1 MSNTPEEQRN
11 VGDRQIEASIS
22 TNSPDILSNQGGKES
37 NSSPDVLVGL
47 SSQKPWRGK
56 RFRSDRAFKMSSK
69 RWQSQLGTSTSQSR
83 ASGNSEE
90 NTSRSAQENS
100 TVTTTSEGV
109 EDSLLLP
116 HDPLTTSDLES
127 EFDVS
132 TNI

>member
-1 MSNTPEEQRN
+1 MSNTPEERRN
-11 VGDRQIEASIS
+11 VGDRQIKASIS
-22 TNSPDILSNQGGKES
+22 MNSPDILSNQGGKES

-56 RFRSDRAFKMSSK
+56 RFCSDRAFK
-69 RWQSQLGTSTSQSR
+69 LGTSTSQSR
-83 ASGNSEE
+83 AGGNSEE

-127 EFDVS
+127 EFDDS